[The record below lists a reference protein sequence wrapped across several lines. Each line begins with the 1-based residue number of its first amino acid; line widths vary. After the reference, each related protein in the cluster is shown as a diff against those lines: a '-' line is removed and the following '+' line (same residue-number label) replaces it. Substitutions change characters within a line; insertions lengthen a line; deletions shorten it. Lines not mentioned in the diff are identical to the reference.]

1 MFDSSMIDHYNQF
14 LQALLQQQ
22 TLQEGNKHA

>member
-1 MFDSSMIDHYNQF
+1 MFDSGLIDHYNQF

-22 TLQEGNKHA
+22 TLQEGNRQA